1 MEDFLLIPS
10 DFYSYNQRVILI
22 INAKGNWLIEK
33 RFRTTLGL
41 RYRPHVALLDSHN
54 ERISGLRRQIERLF
68 HRHKEAANWALDALV
83 GRILLTVAFALL
95 SVDFGVQIED
105 SLG

>member
-1 MEDFLLIPS
+1 MENFLLISS

-22 INAKGNWLIEK
+22 INAKGNWFIEK
-33 RFRTTLGL
+33 GFRTTLGL
-41 RYRPHVALLDSHN
+41 RYRLHVTLLDANN

-68 HRHKEAANWALDALV
+68 HRHKEAANWALDVLV
-83 GRILLTVAFALL
+83 GRVLLAVAFALL

-105 SLG
+105 SLS

>member
-1 MEDFLLIPS
+1 MENFLLISS

-33 RFRTTLGL
+33 GFRTTLGL
-41 RYRPHVALLDSHN
+41 RYRLHVTLLDAN
-54 ERISGLRRQIERLF
+54 NKRISGLRRQIERLF
-68 HRHKEAANWALDALV
+68 HRHKEAANWALDVLV
-83 GRILLTVAFALL
+83 GRVLLAVAFTLL

-105 SLG
+105 SLS

>member
-1 MEDFLLIPS
+1 MENFLLISS

-33 RFRTTLGL
+33 GFRTTLGL
-41 RYRPHVALLDSHN
+41 RYRLHVTLLDAKN

-68 HRHKEAANWALDALV
+68 HRHKEAANWALDVLV
-83 GRILLTVAFALL
+83 GRVLLAVAFALL

-105 SLG
+105 SLS

>member
-1 MEDFLLIPS
+1 MENFLLISS

-33 RFRTTLGL
+33 GFRTTLGL
-41 RYRPHVALLDSHN
+41 RYRLHVTLLDANN

-68 HRHKEAANWALDALV
+68 HRHKEAANWALDVLV
-83 GRILLTVAFALL
+83 GRVLLAVAFTLL

-105 SLG
+105 SLS